1 MDLSGALHRG
11 CRLVVDASVHRL
23 ADYLGLAKGSAVNR
37 DPASGKTCRMRNMQL
52 HQLCLFRRS
61 HQVAGWHPRIS
72 RWSLGAILFI
82 SVFPTYCLA
91 GEEKPISITVVADH
105 TKANGDPWD
114 GIPGVG
120 GGRGPTTVPILN
132 KNAAPD
138 LAICVVRLETPA
150 ECRMRYVNLKQ
161 YSLCQNSYNCI
172 FKRVSIPDGPFGL
185 IILDLDLRRNDL
197 VGFLLMTAGEA
208 LTPDE
213 RAALES
219 EIRRR
224 ADQLAPPFSQGEK
237 QRRLSEMLVVPM
249 DRCAEAKGCRL
260 FQSEIHVN
268 SAE

>member
-1 MDLSGALHRG
+1 
-11 CRLVVDASVHRL
+11 
-23 ADYLGLAKGSAVNR
+23 
-37 DPASGKTCRMRNMQL
+37 MRNMQI

-61 HQVAGWHPRIS
+61 RRVAGWHPCIS
-72 RWSLGAILFI
+72 RSSWWAILFI

-91 GEEKPISITVVADH
+91 GEGKPISITVVADH

-114 GIPGVG
+114 GIPDVG
-120 GGRGPTTVPILN
+120 GGRGPTTIPILN

-138 LAICVVRLETPA
+138 LAVCVVRFKMPP
-150 ECRMRYVNLKQ
+150 ECSMRYVNLKQ

-185 IILDLDLRRNDL
+185 IILDLDLRRHDL
-197 VGFLLMTAGEA
+197 VGFLLMTAGKA
-208 LTPDE
+208 LTPDQRE
-213 RAALES
+213 ALES

-237 QRRLSEMLVVPM
+237 QRRLREMLVVPM
-249 DRCAEAKGCRL
+249 DRCAEANGCRL
-260 FQSEIHVN
+260 VQSEIRVN